1 MWRSK
6 LYSDV
11 KIVLPLSGTRGT
23 GDQPVLDTVSDDPS
37 ESATTASFSA
47 HKFILASRS
56 PYFAQLLLNPGGF
69 KSRDRDK
76 PEIDLPSPPFTPAS
90 LHFCL
95 GYM

>member
-11 KIVLPLSGTRGT
+11 KIILPLSASRGVS
-23 GDQPVLDTVSDDPS
+23 DQFLDTVSDDPS
-37 ESATTASFSA
+37 ASATTATFSA

-56 PYFAQLLLNPGGF
+56 PYFAQLLLNTGGF